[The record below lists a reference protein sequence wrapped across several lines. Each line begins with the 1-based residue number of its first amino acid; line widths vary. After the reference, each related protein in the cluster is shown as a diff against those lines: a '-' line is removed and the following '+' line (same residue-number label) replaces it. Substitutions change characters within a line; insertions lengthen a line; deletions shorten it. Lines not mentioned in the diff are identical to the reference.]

1 MGARDHIKTA
11 QRNAALAERVDGGGT
26 EFALLSIA
34 HGVIAVALAL
44 GADADPAEQLLE
56 DARRA
61 PVLRMPMRH
70 DTPNTTP
77 APVDAATEA
86 DRTGPTT

>member
-1 MGARDHIKTA
+1 MDARDHIKTA

-34 HGVIAVALAL
+34 HGIIAVALAI
-44 GADADPAEQLLE
+44 GADTDPAGQLLD

-61 PVLRMPMRH
+61 PVLRLPRRT
-70 DTPNTTP
+70 DTPNTTTAPTDAP
-77 APVDAATEA
+77 AGAG
-86 DRTGPTT
+86 RTGPTP